1 MQYEAYICLVRGY
14 EDVDDYKTLILRNK
28 SIHKTINSKLDEPF
42 DMIIFHEGNIS
53 KDHQNYIKEKSRK
66 Y

>member
-1 MQYEAYICLVRGY
+1 MKLAIGLVRGY

-42 DMIIFHEGNIS
+42 DMIIFMKEIFQKIIKIIS
-53 KDHQNYIKEKSRK
+53 KKIPKILIL
-66 Y
+66 